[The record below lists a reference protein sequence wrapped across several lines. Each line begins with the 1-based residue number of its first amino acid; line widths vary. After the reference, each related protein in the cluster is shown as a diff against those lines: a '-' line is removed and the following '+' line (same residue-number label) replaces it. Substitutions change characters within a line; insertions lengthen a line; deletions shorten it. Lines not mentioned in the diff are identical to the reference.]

1 MGILLP
7 IHPSV
12 AQLLL
17 RIKGFEKTV
26 LVTDATQAAG
36 LKDGTYIR
44 PGNRKIHVLAG
55 IARLESGVLAGSTL
69 TMNNAVKKAV
79 NLLELRLKDVIQM
92 ASFSAANSLKLE
104 IRKGE
109 ISVGKDADF
118 VVLDRELTVRTTF
131 VNGEIVYN
139 AIN

>member
-1 MGILLP
+1 
-7 IHPSV
+7 
-12 AQLLL
+12 
-17 RIKGFEKTV
+17 